1 MGKLFSGILN
11 KFMKAEHAVGNQ
23 KGLWNGTWSDMM
35 IETTYMK
42 YGKGPSGM
50 ISTATKP
57 RSMQTWANSHQIVNE
72 TLHNLVTFT
81 ESRARL
87 ISDQEDGAKLRKLMS
102 TCTHPFNISVKELC
116 TVETCTP

>member
-1 MGKLFSGILN
+1 MRKLFSGILN

-50 ISTATKP
+50 IGIVTKP
-57 RSMQTWANSHQIVNE
+57 QSVQIWANSHHMN
-72 TLHNLVTFT
+72 T
-81 ESRARL
+81 
-87 ISDQEDGAKLRKLMS
+87 
-102 TCTHPFNISVKELC
+102 
-116 TVETCTP
+116 ETCK